1 MKAAIGHAH
10 RQERRH
16 DGMLACQPCREYPE
30 HGTLGA
36 YTNWRCRCRPCQ
48 DGYMAAR
55 VEYWENR
62 PREGYATKRYH
73 ANVQII
79 RSMKIGRT
87 CADCPLICT
96 VENFPVFD
104 WDHRPGTEKKFN
116 LSAPGGRAQKTVQAE
131 VAKCEVV
138 CANCHRMRGFTRKQ
152 HIAEVPGLPGAR
164 WRKASK
170 EVG

>member
-1 MKAAIGHAH
+1 MRFSRRPSPISWLIIFRWASRIRRRSTRRLLVNELTSSGTLSNMKRIKHPSMKAAIGHAH

-87 CADCPLICT
+87 CAD
-96 VENFPVFD
+96 
-104 WDHRPGTEKKFN
+104 
-116 LSAPGGRAQKTVQAE
+116 
-131 VAKCEVV
+131 
-138 CANCHRMRGFTRKQ
+138 
-152 HIAEVPGLPGAR
+152 
-164 WRKASK
+164 
-170 EVG
+170 